1 MGACGD
7 IVRAMETQCP
17 VCGGECAGG
26 DLVMVCASCHRH
38 LGGVVV
44 RNTGEFMAPSAAALA
59 AAGADIDAP
68 AGGREIDRCSWCSKP
83 RADVRKILT
92 SGAVGICDEC
102 VALCADILTAE
113 LGDDWR

>member
-1 MGACGD
+1 MAWRGD
-7 IVRAMETQCP
+7 IVPGMETQCP
-17 VCGGECAGG
+17 VCGGDLAGG

-44 RNTGEFMAPSAAALA
+44 RSTSEFAAPTEAALA
-59 AAGADIDAP
+59 AAS
-68 AGGREIDRCSWCSKP
+68 AGLDGSPVGLDRCSWCGKG
-83 RADVRKILT
+83 RGEVRKILT
-92 SGAVGICDEC
+92 SAHVGICDEC

>member
-1 MGACGD
+1 MD
-7 IVRAMETQCP
+7 TQCP

-44 RNTGEFMAPSAAALA
+44 RSTSEFMAPSAAALA
-59 AAGADIDAP
+59 AAGAGIDPEPGA
-68 AGGREIDRCSWCSKP
+68 AIDRCSWCGKG
-83 RADVRKILT
+83 RAEVRKILT

-102 VALCADILTAE
+102 VALCADILSAE
-113 LGDDWR
+113 LGDEWP